1 MNINYHTWTLLNY
14 TFNNLCTENKK
25 NKAPNLIFIP
35 IPETT
40 IEENIYTGNISLK
53 YGYYYYLLLNLF
65 FYKQHDY

>member
-1 MNINYHTWTLLNY
+1 MDAFKLHIQQFVHR
-14 TFNNLCTENKK
+14 KQK

-65 FYKQHDY
+65 FL